1 MEMDSTG
8 ELRMKA
14 NAFARAI
21 SWRPGRVAA
30 VEAQIDGEVVHVR
43 AEMNGVVERVLVA
56 KGQLVE
62 KDDLLVELGH
72 RELDRRIAL
81 AAAALDLALAKS
93 KARAPKTTLAA
104 RSRGGVSAPVELPA
118 SIEVHRARAAYMK
131 ARVNRLETEIRSPV
145 AARILGRSVLA
156 GGYVGVSEPLV
167 SILEG
172 NMIWVL
178 ARFTP
183 SEFACLRLGQDATV
197 RVGGHFLS
205 ARVEGIAAQPDP
217 VLLEFVGRRPDVAL
231 RPGMA
236 ADVSVETG

>member
-1 MEMDSTG
+1 
-8 ELRMKA
+8 MKA

-131 ARVNRLETEIRSPV
+131 ARVNRLETEIRAPV
-145 AARILGRSVLA
+145 AGRVLGRSVLA
-156 GGYVGVSEPLV
+156 GAYVGVSEPLV
-167 SILEG
+167 SILER
-172 NMIWVL
+172 NTMWVL
-178 ARFTP
+178 ARFAP
-183 SEFACLRLGQDATV
+183 SEFACLRLGQQATV
-197 RVGGHFLS
+197 RVGGHTVS
-205 ARVEGIAAQPDP
+205 ARVEGMVAQQDP
-217 VLLEFVGRRPDVAL
+217 VLVEFVGRPPDVAL
-231 RPGMA
+231 RPGMRA
-236 ADVSVETG
+236 EVTVETS